1 MPKLKC
7 TFEFFES
14 NILSEFGYSL
24 HNPIDIDIDNG
35 VCICDIQGPNLE
47 QYSDDDIV
55 FMELN
60 LNENQIKIKK
70 TGKWPT

>member
-1 MPKLKC
+1 MPKIEC

-24 HNPIDIDIDNG
+24 LDPIEIDNR
-35 VCICDIQGPNLE
+35 VYICDIHGPNLE
-47 QYSDDDIV
+47 KYSDDDIV